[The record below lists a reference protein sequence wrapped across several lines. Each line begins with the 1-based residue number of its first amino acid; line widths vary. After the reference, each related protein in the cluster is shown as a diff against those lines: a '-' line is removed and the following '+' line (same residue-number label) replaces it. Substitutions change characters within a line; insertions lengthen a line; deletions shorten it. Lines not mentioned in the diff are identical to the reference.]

1 MTSNVLIVDD
11 SATTRAVVKVYLSGN
26 DIKFHEA
33 TDGTAGMAIA
43 RMIRPDAIVLD
54 LKLPGM
60 DGLTFCRTIRSDPKL
75 RQTPILLI
83 TGSKSSA
90 VEYEALSAGATAFMH
105 KPIDGSELA
114 RVVLRYLE
122 EKRR

>member
-1 MTSNVLIVDD
+1 MTRNVLIVDD

-60 DGLTFCRTIRSDPKL
+60 DGLTFCRTIRADL
-75 RQTPILLI
+75 RLRDTPILLI
-83 TGSKSSA
+83 TGSKNQA
-90 VEYEALSAGATAFMH
+90 VEYEALAAGATSFMH
-105 KPIDGSELA
+105 KPIDGTALA
-114 RVVLRYLE
+114 AEVMKYLE
-122 EKRR
+122 KKK